1 MQDKCSFHIIVCV
14 IRYCSG
20 HCRREQPDK
29 ALTFVLL
36 VDSSLAQLPLEAL
49 PVFSSETV
57 HTVTRDFSLQMLCN
71 RLKKFAVDDGEWE
84 SHLT

>member
-1 MQDKCSFHIIVCV
+1 MGDKCSFHILVVFYVHLCLL
-14 IRYCSG
+14 R
-20 HCRREQPDK
+20 CRREQPEK
-29 ALTFVLL
+29 ALSFVLL

-71 RLKKFAVDDGEWE
+71 RLKKFTVDDGEW
-84 SHLT
+84 